1 MSHIRA
7 VKVTPNLEIAQNS
20 EQDWSKYISVNESFV
35 VDKVAN
41 PEAPENK
48 PNRGLTLKPK
58 ALARKKDKPQE
69 KKIDQKAKKES

>member
-1 MSHIRA
+1 MGMEKALVI
-7 VKVTPNLEIAQNS
+7 TPAPCQS
-20 EQDWSKYISVNESFV
+20 EQDWSKYISANESFV

-48 PNRGLTLKPK
+48 PNRGLALKPK